1 MKVQVLGIKSISGHS
16 KEKGNPFSIC
26 NLLVVLP
33 IENLNNANVQIT
45 GYGFETSEMTVLPE
59 AFPQFRELKFPCM
72 VELSLTVAN
81 YRGKI
86 DTVVSGFRV

>member
-16 KEKGNPFSIC
+16 KEKGTPFSIC

-33 IENLNNANVQIT
+33 IENMTNPNVQIT

-59 AFPQFRELKFPCM
+59 AFPQFRDLKFPAM
-72 VELSLTVAN
+72 VELVLQVAN